1 MAAGHGARPA
11 DRIESEMRRI
21 RALITQRAFAESL
34 AACMALLG
42 EVPENRDILY
52 LAAVSQR
59 CLGRIADAL
68 STLER
73 LEAGHHAL
81 GRVYQERGHCYRRV
95 GENAL
100 ALAAHRR
107 AVALN
112 PTLSASWSAI
122 EGLAGGTAPADA
134 ALAGPVA
141 RRHFLLELPRALYGA
156 YDLYYEGELAAA
168 AHLIAQFLISNPEHI
183 EALHLQALIAARL
196 DALEEAQT
204 ILEHALARA
213 PDHRP
218 MRQEYAAVLLK
229 QHDFAAALPQIV
241 ALMRAEPANRDH
253 RAVYAATCLSLGREQ
268 EALQVYRDLALEEP
282 GRADWVLAVGYT
294 LQVIGRSDEAVESYR
309 QAVRLRPD
317 WGEAYWSLAN
327 LKTYRFSPAEVEAM
341 RTHLAAPDIAPADR
355 CPLEFALGKALEDLA
370 NYTEAFRCY
379 ERGNALKRS
388 QVAFEVA
395 EIERNTRL
403 QKSLCTRAFFAERRG
418 FGAPDDSPIFIVGLP
433 RSGSTLLEQILASHS
448 RVEGTRELAHIT
460 RLANRL
466 GLPPRGD
473 GVARYPAVLAELDAE
488 EARRL
493 GERYLEETRPYRTG
507 HPRFID
513 KMPGNFR
520 HLGLIHLMLPNARII
535 DARRSPMAC
544 CVSNF
549 KQLFAAGHEFTYS
562 LEDLARYYRSYVELM
577 THWQSVLPARIL
589 RIDHERVV
597 QDLEGEVRRVLEF
610 CGLDFEV
617 GCLEFYKTGRAV
629 HTASSEQVRRPV
641 SSRDLEHW
649 RSFEPWLGEL
659 RAALG
664 DPARAADL

>member
-1 MAAGHGARPA
+1 MAAENGATPA
-11 DRIESEMRRI
+11 HRIESEMRRI

-34 AACMALLG
+34 AACTALLG

-68 STLER
+68 GTLER
-73 LEAGHHAL
+73 LEAGRGAF
-81 GRVYQERGHCYRRV
+81 GRLYQERGHCYRQV

-100 ALAAHRR
+100 ALAAHRH

-122 EGLAGGTAPADA
+122 EASAGGMAPADEVP
-134 ALAGPVA
+134 AGPVA
-141 RRHFLLELPRALYGA
+141 ARRFLLGLPRALQGV

-168 AHLIAQFLISNPEHI
+168 AHLIAQFLVSNSDYI
-183 EALHLQALIAARL
+183 EALHLQALIAVRL
-196 DALEEAQT
+196 DALEEAQA
-204 ILEHALARA
+204 ILEQGLARA
-213 PDHRP
+213 PDHGP
-218 MRQEYAAVLLK
+218 MRQEYAGVLLK

-253 RAVYAATCLSLGREQ
+253 RAVFASTCLSLGRAQ
-268 EALQVYRDLALEEP
+268 EALQVYRGLALEEP
-282 GRADWVLAVGYT
+282 GRADWALAVGYA

-309 QAVRLRPD
+309 QTGRLRPG

-341 RTHLAAPDIAPADR
+341 RTYLAAPDTAPADR
-355 CPLEFALGKALEDLA
+355 CPLEFALGKALEDRTNDA
-370 NYTEAFRCY
+370 EAFRCY

-388 QVAFEVA
+388 QVTFQVA
-395 EIERNTRL
+395 EIESNTRL

-466 GLPPRGD
+466 GLPPRSD
-473 GVARYPAVLAELDAE
+473 GMARYPAVLGELGAE

-493 GERYLEETRPYRTG
+493 GERYLEGTRPYRTG
-507 HPRFID
+507 RPRFID

-520 HLGLIHLMLPNARII
+520 HLGLIHLTLPNARII

-544 CVSNF
+544 CFSNF

-562 LEDLARYYRSYVELM
+562 LGDLARYYRSYVELM
-577 THWQSVLPARIL
+577 THWQSVLPGRIL
-589 RIDHERVV
+589 RIDHERLV
-597 QDLEGEVRRVLEF
+597 QDLEGGVRRMLEF

-617 GCLEFYKTGRAV
+617 GCLEFYKTERAV

-641 SSRDLEHW
+641 SAGDLEHW
-649 RSFEPWLGEL
+649 RRFDPWLGEL

-664 DPARAADL
+664 DLVPG

>member
-1 MAAGHGARPA
+1 MAAENGTMAA

-52 LAAVSQR
+52 FAAVSQR
-59 CLGRIADAL
+59 CMGRIADAL
-68 STLER
+68 GTLER
-73 LEAGHHAL
+73 LEAAHGAF
-81 GRVYQERGHCYRRV
+81 GRLYQERGHCYRLV

-122 EGLAGGTAPADA
+122 EALAGGTASADET
-134 ALAGPVA
+134 LAGPLE
-141 RRHFLLELPRALYGA
+141 RRHFLLELTRELQGV
-156 YDLYYEGELAAA
+156 YDLYYEGGLAAA
-168 AHLIAQFLISNPEHI
+168 AHLIAQFLVSNPEHI

-196 DALEEAQT
+196 DALEEAQA

-218 MRQEYAAVLLK
+218 MRREYAAVLLK
-229 QHDFAAALPQIV
+229 QHDFAAALPQIAV
-241 ALMRAEPANRDH
+241 LMQAEPADRDH
-253 RAVYAATCLSLGREQ
+253 RAVYASTCLSLGRAQ
-268 EALQVYRDLALEEP
+268 EALQVYRGLALEEP
-282 GRADWVLAVGYT
+282 GRADWALAVGYA

-309 QAVRLRPD
+309 QAVRLKPG

-327 LKTYRFSPAEVEAM
+327 LKTYAFSPPEVDAM
-341 RTHLAAPDIAPADR
+341 RADLAAPDTAQADR
-355 CPLEFALGKALEDLA
+355 CPLEFALGKALEDRTHYA
-370 NYTEAFRCY
+370 EAFRCY

-388 QVAFEVA
+388 QVTFQVA

-403 QKSLCTRAFFAERRG
+403 QKSLCTQAFFAGRRG

-448 RVEGTRELAHIT
+448 RVEGTHELAHIT

-466 GLPPRGD
+466 GLPPRSD
-473 GVARYPAVLAELDAE
+473 GMARYPAVLAEIGAA

-493 GERYLEETRPYRTG
+493 GECYLEETRPYRTG
-507 HPRFID
+507 RPRFID

-544 CVSNF
+544 CFSNF

-562 LEDLARYYRSYVELM
+562 LEDLGRYYRSYVELM
-577 THWQSVLPARIL
+577 THWENALPGRIL
-589 RIDHERVV
+589 RVDHERLV
-597 QDLEGEVRRVLEF
+597 QDLEGAVRRLLEF
-610 CGLDFEV
+610 CGLGFEA
-617 GCLEFYKTGRAV
+617 GCLEFHKTERAV

-641 SSRDLEHW
+641 SPGDLEHW
-649 RSFEPWLGEL
+649 RRFEPWLGEL

-664 DPARAADL
+664 NLVPG

>member
-1 MAAGHGARPA
+1 MAAENGATPA
-11 DRIESEMRRI
+11 DRIESGVRRI
-21 RALITQRAFAESL
+21 RSLIMQRAFAESL
-34 AACMALLG
+34 PACLALLG

-68 STLER
+68 GTLAR
-73 LEAGHHAL
+73 LEAAHGAF
-81 GRVYQERGHCYRRV
+81 GRVYQERGHCYRQV

-122 EGLAGGTAPADA
+122 EALAGDTAPADE

-141 RRHFLLELPRALYGA
+141 RRYFLLELPRALQGV
-156 YDLYYEGELAAA
+156 YDLYYEGELVVA
-168 AHLIAQFLISNPEHI
+168 AHLTAQFLDSNPEHI

-196 DALEEAQT
+196 DALEEAQA
-204 ILEHALARA
+204 ILEHALALA

-229 QHDFAAALPQIV
+229 QHDFATALPQIV
-241 ALMRAEPANRDH
+241 ALLRAHPADRDH
-253 RAVYAATCLSLGREQ
+253 RAVYASTCLSLGRAQ
-268 EALQVYRDLALEEP
+268 EALQVYRDLAVEEP
-282 GRADWVLAVGYT
+282 GRADWALAVGYA

-309 QAVRLRPD
+309 QAVRLRPG

-341 RTHLAAPDIAPADR
+341 RTRLAASDIAPADR
-355 CPLEFALGKALEDLA
+355 CPLEFALGKALEDRT
-370 NYTEAFRCY
+370 NYAEAFRCY
-379 ERGNALKRS
+379 ELGNALKRS
-388 QVAFEVA
+388 QVTFQVV
-395 EIERNTRL
+395 EIERNTHL

-466 GLPPRGD
+466 GLPPRSD
-473 GVARYPAVLAELDAE
+473 GVARYPSVLAELGAE

-493 GERYLEETRPYRTG
+493 GERYLEETRPYRAG

-535 DARRSPMAC
+535 DARRGPMAC
-544 CVSNF
+544 CLSNF

-562 LEDLARYYRSYVELM
+562 LEDLGRYYRSYVELM
-577 THWQSVLPARIL
+577 AHWEGTLPGRIL
-589 RIDHERVV
+589 RVDHERLV
-597 QDLEGEVRRVLEF
+597 QDFEGGVRRLLGF

-617 GCLEFYKTGRAV
+617 GCLEFYKTERAV

-641 SSRDLEHW
+641 SARDLERW
-649 RSFEPWLGEL
+649 RCFEPWLGEL
-659 RAALG
+659 RGALG
-664 DPARAADL
+664 DLALG

>member
-1 MAAGHGARPA
+1 MAAQNGTTPA
-11 DRIESEMRRI
+11 DRIEGEMRRI
-21 RALITQRAFAESL
+21 RALITQRAYAEAF
-34 AACMALLG
+34 AACTALLAG
-42 EVPENRDILY
+42 VPENRDILY

-68 STLER
+68 GTLER
-73 LEAGHHAL
+73 LEAAHGAF

-95 GENAL
+95 GESAL

-112 PTLSASWSAI
+112 PTLTASWSAI
-122 EGLAGGTAPADA
+122 EALAGGAAPADES
-134 ALAGPVA
+134 LAGPLE
-141 RRHFLLELPRALYGA
+141 RRHFLLELPRALQGV

-168 AHLIAQFLISNPEHI
+168 AYLIAQFLVSNPEHV
-183 EALHLQALIAARL
+183 EALHLQALIAVRL
-196 DALEEAQT
+196 DALEEAQA
-204 ILEHALARA
+204 ILEHALALA

-218 MRQEYAAVLLK
+218 MRREYAAVLLK
-229 QHDFAAALPQIV
+229 QHDFAAALPQIAV
-241 ALMRAEPANRDH
+241 LMQAEPADRDH
-253 RAVYAATCLSLGREQ
+253 RAVYASTCLSLGRAQ
-268 EALQVYRDLALEEP
+268 EALQVYRSLALEEP
-282 GRADWVLAVGYT
+282 GRADWALAVGYV

-309 QAVRLRPD
+309 QAVRLRPG

-327 LKTYRFSPAEVEAM
+327 LKTYPFSPAEVEAM
-341 RTHLAAPDIAPADR
+341 RANLASPDTAPADR
-355 CPLEFALGKALEDLA
+355 CPLEFALGKALEDRTHYA
-370 NYTEAFRCY
+370 EAFRCY
-379 ERGNALKRS
+379 QRGNALKRS
-388 QVAFEVA
+388 QVTFQVA

-418 FGAPDDSPIFIVGLP
+418 FGAPDDAPIFIVGLP

-466 GLPPRGD
+466 GFPPRSD
-473 GVARYPAVLAELDAE
+473 GVARYPAVLADIGAA

-507 HPRFID
+507 RPRFID

-544 CVSNF
+544 CLSNF

-562 LEDLARYYRSYVELM
+562 LEDLGRYYSSYVELL
-577 THWQSVLPARIL
+577 THWENVLPGRIL
-589 RIDHERVV
+589 RVDHERLV
-597 QDLEGEVRRVLEF
+597 QDLEGGVRRLLEF
-610 CGLDFEV
+610 CGLDFEA
-617 GCLEFYKTGRAV
+617 GCLEFYKTERAV

-641 SSRDLEHW
+641 SPGGLEHW
-649 RSFEPWLGEL
+649 RRFEPWLGEL

-664 DPARAADL
+664 DLAPG

>member
-1 MAAGHGARPA
+1 MAAEHGATPA

-21 RALITQRAFAESL
+21 RALITQGAFAESL
-34 AACMALLG
+34 EACMALLA

-52 LAAVSQR
+52 LAAVGQR
-59 CLGRIADAL
+59 CLGRIVDAL
-68 STLER
+68 DTLER
-73 LEAGHHAL
+73 LEAGHGAL
-81 GRVYQERGHCYRRV
+81 GRVYQERGHCYGRV
-95 GENAL
+95 NENAL

-112 PTLSASWSAI
+112 PTLSSSWSAI
-122 EGLAGGTAPADA
+122 QALAGGMTPADEL
-134 ALAGPVA
+134 LAGPLA
-141 RRHFLLELPRALYGA
+141 RRHFLATLPCALQGV

-168 AHLIAQFLISNPEHI
+168 AHLIAQFVVSNPEHI
-183 EALHLQALIAARL
+183 EALRLKALIAVRL
-196 DALEEAQT
+196 DALEEAQA

-218 MRQEYAAVLLK
+218 MRREYAAVLLK
-229 QHDFAAALPQIV
+229 QHDFAAALPQIA
-241 ALMRAEPANRDH
+241 ALLRAEPADRDL
-253 RAVYAATCLSLGREQ
+253 RGVYASACLSLGRAQ
-268 EALQVYRDLALEEP
+268 EAFQVYRGLALEEP
-282 GRADWVLAVGYT
+282 GRADWALAVGYA

-309 QAVRLRPD
+309 QAVRLRPG

-327 LKTYRFSPAEVEAM
+327 LKTYRFSPAEIEAM
-341 RTHLAAPDIAPADR
+341 RANLGAPEIAPADR
-355 CPLEFALGKALEDLA
+355 CPLEFALGKALEDRNDYA
-370 NYTEAFRCY
+370 EAFRSY
-379 ERGNALKRS
+379 ERANGLKRG
-388 QVAFEVA
+388 QVTFQIA

-403 QKSLCTRAFFAERRG
+403 QKSLCTPAFFAERRG

-466 GLPPRGD
+466 GLPPRSD
-473 GVARYPAVLAELDAE
+473 GAARYPAVLAELGVE

-493 GERYLEETRPYRTG
+493 GERYLEGTRPYRTG

-520 HLGLIHLMLPNARII
+520 HLGLIHMMLPNARII
-535 DARRSPMAC
+535 DARRSPVAC
-544 CVSNF
+544 CLSNF

-562 LEDLARYYRSYVELM
+562 LEDLGRYYRSYVELM
-577 THWQSVLPARIL
+577 THWESVLPGRIL
-589 RIDHERVV
+589 RVDHERFV
-597 QDLEGEVRRVLEF
+597 QDLEGGVRRMLEF

-617 GCLEFYKTGRAV
+617 GCLEFYKTERAV
-629 HTASSEQVRRPV
+629 HTASSEQVRRPI
-641 SSRDLEHW
+641 SPGDLEQW
-649 RSFEPWLGEL
+649 RHFEPWLGDL

-664 DPARAADL
+664 DLIPAHL

>member
-1 MAAGHGARPA
+1 MAAENGATPA
-11 DRIESEMRRI
+11 DRIESQMRRI

-34 AACMALLG
+34 AACMALLD

-73 LEAGHHAL
+73 LEAGHGAL

-95 GENAL
+95 AENAL

-122 EGLAGGTAPADA
+122 EVLAGGIAPEDEV
-134 ALAGPVA
+134 LAGPVV
-141 RRHFLLELPRALYGA
+141 RRHFLLELPRALQGA

-168 AHLIAQFLISNPEHI
+168 AHLIAQFLVSNPEHI
-183 EALHLQALIAARL
+183 EALHLQALIAVRL
-196 DALEEAQT
+196 DALEEAQA
-204 ILEHALARA
+204 ILAHALVRA

-229 QHDFAAALPQIV
+229 QHDFAAALPQIA
-241 ALMRAEPANRDH
+241 ALMRAEPADRDH
-253 RAVYAATCLSLGREQ
+253 RAVYASTCLSLGRAQ

-282 GRADWVLAVGYT
+282 DRADWKLAVGYA
-294 LQVIGRSDEAVESYR
+294 LQVIGRSHEAVESYR
-309 QAVRLRPD
+309 QAVRLRPG
-317 WGEAYWSLAN
+317 WGEACWSLAN
-327 LKTYRFSPAEVEAM
+327 LKTYQFSPAEVEAI
-341 RTHLAAPDIAPADR
+341 RTHLAAPETALADQ
-355 CPLEFALGKALEDLA
+355 CPLEFALGKALEDRSDYA
-370 NYTEAFRCY
+370 EAFRCY

-388 QVAFEVA
+388 QITFQVA

-433 RSGSTLLEQILASHS
+433 RSGSTLIEQILASHS

-460 RLANRL
+460 RFANRL
-466 GLPPRGD
+466 GLPLRSD
-473 GVARYPAVLAELDAE
+473 GVLRYPAVLAEFSAA

-493 GERYLEETRPYRTG
+493 GERYLEGTRPYRTG
-507 HPRFID
+507 RPRFID

-520 HLGLIHLMLPNARII
+520 HLGLIHLVLPNARII

-544 CVSNF
+544 CLSNF

-562 LEDLARYYRSYVELM
+562 LEDLGRYYRSYVELM
-577 THWQSVLPARIL
+577 MHWESALPGQIL
-589 RIDHERVV
+589 RVDHEGLVR
-597 QDLEGEVRRVLEF
+597 DLEGGVRRLLEF

-617 GCLEFYKTGRAV
+617 GCLEFYKTERAV

-649 RSFEPWLGEL
+649 RCFEPWLGEL

-664 DPARAADL
+664 DLAPD